1 VNDLHDDLRELL
13 RRKAEEV
20 PTQRLMPRSLAR
32 RARGRIAV
40 NALAVGVT
48 VAVFAG
54 GLFAGVRTF
63 GAAHDVNDVDSAGQ
77 PPSSAPS
84 TPPAVSKPAC
94 TGGQLRATGSMEG
107 AAGSR
112 EGGVTL
118 TNFSDT
124 TCTLQGRPTVELLH
138 PNLNPILSGI
148 TFLPSPPGWKVDAL
162 PKPAGWPVVTIHP
175 GKAAFVRI
183 RWSNWC
189 PDGRAAPLWRLDIPG
204 GGTVD
209 VANGF
214 DELGP
219 PPCNGPGLPSTVEVG
234 PFEPL
239 ASSGSTG

>member
-13 RRKAEEV
+13 RRKADEV
-20 PTQRLMPRSLAR
+20 PTHRTMPRSLVR

-40 NALAVGVT
+40 NALAVGLT

-54 GLFAGVRTF
+54 GLLAGVRTF
-63 GAAHDVNDVDSAGQ
+63 GAAHDTQEAGQ
-77 PPSSAPS
+77 PPSI
-84 TPPAVSKPAC
+84 TPPTSPAASKPAC
-94 TGGQLRATGSMEG
+94 TGGQLRANASIEG

-112 EGGVTL
+112 EGAVTL

-124 TCTLQGRPTVELLH
+124 TCTLQGRPTVQLLH
-138 PNLNPILSGI
+138 ANLTPIVSGI

-162 PKPAGWPVVTIHP
+162 PKPKGWPVVTLHP
-175 GKAAFVRI
+175 GKAALVRI

-209 VANGF
+209 VTNGF

-219 PPCNGPGLPSTVEVG
+219 PPCNGMGQPSTVEVG
-234 PFEPL
+234 PFEP
-239 ASSGSTG
+239 APAP